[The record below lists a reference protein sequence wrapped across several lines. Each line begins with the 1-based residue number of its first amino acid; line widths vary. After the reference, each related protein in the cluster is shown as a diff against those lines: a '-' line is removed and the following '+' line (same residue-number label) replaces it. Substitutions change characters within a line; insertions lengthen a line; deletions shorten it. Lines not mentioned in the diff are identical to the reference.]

1 MDDNPFVQAHDPDL
15 VDKIRKIL
23 SGPPEGKEEQ
33 KEKVDGRTKV
43 YKTTST
49 RLTDGKRRSKV
60 NTSFDGRTKA
70 YRETV
75 KRIEA
80 RRTKNTEKSEED

>member
-23 SGPPEGKEEQ
+23 SGPPKEDEKKEQ
-33 KEKVDGRTKV
+33 KEKV
-43 YKTTST
+43 
-49 RLTDGKRRSKV
+49 
-60 NTSFDGRTKA
+60 DGRTKA

>member
-1 MDDNPFVQAHDPDL
+1 MDTLDNPFVQAHDPDL

-23 SGPPEGKEEQ
+23 SGPPKEDE

-43 YKTTST
+43 YKTTTT

-60 NTSFDGRTKA
+60 NTSLDGRTKA

-75 KRIEA
+75 KRIA
-80 RRTKNTEKSEED
+80 MRRAKNTEKSEED